1 MNDYKFLGIING
13 IYNFPAD
20 ADFNIW
26 TTLLV
31 YIDTD
36 RNALVIK
43 EHSLYLEDGQ
53 ETVKDRREGLNI
65 GALQLELI
73 CDNFS
78 EQMIK
83 ELIFNKHLDYQGVA
97 RRYAK
102 IF

>member
-1 MNDYKFLGIING
+1 MKDYEFLGSING

-31 YIDTD
+31 YVDPD
-36 RNALVIK
+36 REALIIK

-53 ETVKDRREGLNI
+53 ENVKDHEEVLDI
-65 GALQLELI
+65 GSLQLEVI
-73 CDNFS
+73 YSNFS
-78 EQMIK
+78 EPILK
-83 ELIFNKHLDYQGVA
+83 ELIFNTYLDYQRIP

>member
-1 MNDYKFLGIING
+1 MKNYEFLGIING

-36 RNALVIK
+36 REALIIK

-53 ETVKDRREGLNI
+53 ENVKDCEVALNI
-65 GALQLELI
+65 GTLQLELI
-73 CDNFS
+73 YNNFS
-78 EQMIK
+78 E
-83 ELIFNKHLDYQGVA
+83 
-97 RRYAK
+97 
-102 IF
+102 

>member
-1 MNDYKFLGIING
+1 MKDYEFLGIING
-13 IYNFPAD
+13 IYSFPAD

-36 RNALVIK
+36 REALIVK

-53 ETVKDRREGLNI
+53 ENVKDHEEVLNI
-65 GALQLELI
+65 GTLQLELMYN
-73 CDNFS
+73 NFC

-83 ELIFNKHLDYQGVA
+83 ELIFNKYLDYQGIT
-97 RRYAK
+97 RRYNK

>member
-1 MNDYKFLGIING
+1 MNDYEFLGIING

-36 RNALVIK
+36 REALIIK
-43 EHSLYLEDGQ
+43 EHSLYLKDGQ
-53 ETVKDRREGLNI
+53 ENVKDREEVLDI
-65 GALQLELI
+65 GTCQLELI
-73 CDNFS
+73 YNNFS
-78 EQMIK
+78 EQILK
-83 ELIFNKHLDYQGVA
+83 ELVFNMYLDWRNEHLNYE
-97 RRYAK
+97 K

>member
-1 MNDYKFLGIING
+1 MKDYEFLGVING

-36 RNALVIK
+36 RETLIIK

-53 ETVKDRREGLNI
+53 ENVRDYEEVLNI
-65 GALQLELI
+65 GSLQLEVI
-73 CDNFS
+73 YSNFS
-78 EQMIK
+78 EPILK
-83 ELIFNKHLDYQGVA
+83 ELIFNMYLDYQGIPKH
-97 RRYAK
+97 YDK